1 MRKKRKRD
9 VLRGEIRSEEKEIHS
24 EEKEIRS
31 EEKSV
36 RRGKAKGKR
45 KTQRAREATKKWVSD
60 QRRRDNSPFRVLR
73 QASVWYACG
82 CEQCRQQVRHGSI
95 TNNTRV

>member
-1 MRKKRKRD
+1 MRRERRGKK
-9 VLRGEIRSEEKEIHS
+9 
-24 EEKEIRS
+24 RS

-36 RRGKAKGKR
+36 RRGKAKEER
-45 KTQRAREATKKWVSD
+45 KKQRVREVTKKRVSD
-60 QRRRDNSPFRVLR
+60 QRRRNNLPFPVLR
-73 QASVWYACG
+73 QASVWCACG